1 MRERS
6 LVLVKFGQGT
16 CVPSLWALSDSLVEW
31 TTQLLPCH
39 TKEELNIMSSY
50 HNCIWINLR
59 SELRLAEG
67 KS

>member
-6 LVLVKFGQGT
+6 LVLVKFGQET
-16 CVPSLWALSDSLVEW
+16 CVPSLWVLSDSLVEW

-59 SELRLAEG
+59 SDLRLAEG

>member
-6 LVLVKFGQGT
+6 LVSVKFGQGT
-16 CVPSLWALSDSLVEW
+16 CVPSSWALFDSLVEW
-31 TTQLLPCH
+31 TIQLLPCH

-50 HNCIWINLR
+50 HNCILINLR